1 VPLQRVLRRLS
12 VDQLKFN
19 RLPDEAFIRQNTLMG
34 MSILPFSASTL
45 WRKVRSGQ
53 FPKPLRLSEQITAW
67 RVRDIRSWLEDP
79 GQFRDVSQASEGDR
93 L

>member
-1 VPLQRVLRRLS
+1 MSQQAAEQRPIDFDRLS
-12 VDQLKFN
+12 D
-19 RLPDEAFIRQNTLMG
+19 DAFIRLSALMDS
-34 MSILPFSASTL
+34 SIVPFSGSTL

-67 RVRDIRSWLEDP
+67 RVRDIRSWLKDP
-79 GQFRDVSQASEGDR
+79 GQFRDVSQAPEGER